1 MKNIKLLQRFA
12 LILPILSVCACATD
26 GEKYAGVMERKIEQ
40 VRTETKEPI
49 TTLAFVQTK
58 KSEDPAVLIT
68 QDQAALQDIES
79 AADEESGVAAVKGIY

>member
-1 MKNIKLLQRFA
+1 MINVKSLQRFA
-12 LILPILSVCACATD
+12 LILPVLSVCACATD
-26 GEKYAGVMERKIEQ
+26 SEKYASVMERKIEQ
-40 VRTETKEPI
+40 VRTESKDPI

-79 AADEESGVAAVKGIY
+79 AAGDESGNAAVKGIY